1 MPKSLVA
8 VVSVLLAATIVSAA
22 SARIV
27 VQRGIA
33 GVSIG
38 MSQKKVRALLGKPT
52 RAFKSKDAFGI
63 YVEYRYPKLILDFQ
77 GAGPLSNISTT
88 RRSERTAKGVGVG
101 STMAQVQAKVPGA
114 HCKVQLCSVGKG
126 QIGRVV
132 TTFYLRRGKVTQV
145 SVGRVL
151 D

>member
-1 MPKSLVA
+1 
-8 VVSVLLAATIVSAA
+8 VLLAGAFVAA
-22 SARIV
+22 VANAAIV

-33 GVSIG
+33 GVSVG

-52 RAFKSKDAFGI
+52 KAFKSKDAFGI

-77 GAGPLSNISTT
+77 GGGRLSNVSTT

-101 STMAQVQAKVPGA
+101 STTAQVQARVPGA

-126 QIGRVV
+126 QVGRVV
-132 TTFYLRRGKVTQV
+132 TTFYLRKGKVTQV

>member
-1 MPKSLVA
+1 VFRRA
-8 VVSVLLAATIVSAA
+8 LLAGLLAGTLLAVAA
-22 SARIV
+22 NAAIV

-63 YVEYRYPKLILDFQ
+63 YVEYRYPRLILDFQ
-77 GAGPLSNISTT
+77 GGAVLSNISTT
-88 RRSERTAKGVGVG
+88 RRSERTAKGVGVD
-101 STMAQVQAKVPGA
+101 STAAQVQARVRGA
-114 HCKVQLCSVGKG
+114 HCKVQLCTVGKV
-126 QIGRVV
+126 QTGRVV
-132 TTFYLRRGKVTQV
+132 TTFYLRKGKVSQV